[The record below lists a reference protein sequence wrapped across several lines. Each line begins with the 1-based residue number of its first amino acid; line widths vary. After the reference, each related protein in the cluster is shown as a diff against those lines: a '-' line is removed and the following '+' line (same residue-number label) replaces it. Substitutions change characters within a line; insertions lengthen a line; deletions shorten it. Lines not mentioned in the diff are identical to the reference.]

1 MGRLGAFVTAAG
13 LTVAGCAS
21 SGPEQVV
28 VFDNLS
34 QPRGL
39 WVDQSR
45 VCVAQAGAIGA
56 EGPVRERPGQL
67 EADTGSAL
75 CALLSDGEPVSIVE
89 GLPFVYYPDAAVT
102 SGAADVVSDGQ
113 DLYVLVGESYGE
125 FARSVVAIEVGG
137 PRKVVDLLAFAEA
150 GSAADGGLRSNPFSF
165 VIAPDGTGFLI
176 SDAATG
182 TVLRAAL
189 DRTVETF
196 ATVPGHE
203 VLTGMTWGPDG
214 DLYVASF
221 GQLPHPA
228 GSGAVIAIDANGQHR
243 VVVGDLTM
251 VIDIGFDKSGGMLI
265 LEYSSPTDD
274 PQGTDAYRDGAG
286 RLLYL
291 SDPTQSS
298 AAQVLLDGL
307 DRPTGLSVG
316 AEAVWI
322 SISAGEEAPG
332 EGSVVRFS
340 RTDLL
345 AEQD

>member
-1 MGRLGAFVTAAG
+1 MGRLGAFATAAG

-39 WVDQSR
+39 SVDRSR
-45 VCVAQAGAIGA
+45 VCVAEAGAISA
-56 EGPVRERPGQL
+56 EGPAREEPGQL
-67 EADTGSAL
+67 EADTGRVL
-75 CALLSDGEPVSIVE
+75 CAPLGDGEPVAMIE

-113 DLYVLVGESYGE
+113 DLHVLVGESYGE
-125 FARSVVAIEVGG
+125 FARSVVAVNASGTQ
-137 PRKVVDLLAFAEA
+137 KVVDLLAFAVARSSA
-150 GSAADGGLRSNPFSF
+150 GGGLRSNPYSF
-165 VIAPDGTGFLI
+165 VIAPDRTGFFI

-182 TVLRAAL
+182 TVLRAGS
-189 DRTVETF
+189 DGTVETF
-196 ATVPGHE
+196 ASVPGHE

-214 DLYVASF
+214 ALYVASF
-221 GQLPHPA
+221 GQLPHPV

-251 VIDIGFDKSGGMLI
+251 VIDIGFDESGGIFI
-265 LEYSSPTDD
+265 LEYSSPVED

-286 RLLYL
+286 RLLYV
-291 SDPTQSS
+291 SDPTQNS
-298 AAQVLLDGL
+298 AAQVLLDRL

-332 EGSVVRFS
+332 EGSVVRVS
-340 RTDLL
+340 RSDLL